1 MRYFISISYNGAAF
15 SGWQIQDNAN
25 SVQQELQNALSIY
38 AQEPI
43 SITGAGRTDAGV
55 NAKYCI
61 AHFDTEREIEKNPEQ
76 FLYKLNAILPNT
88 IVVLNCCR
96 VKDDAHARFD
106 ATQREYK
113 YYVHTSKDPFS
124 NDFSCYFPFDLD
136 IEKMNEAAS
145 HLLGER
151 DFSSFEKVNGGNK
164 TSICNLTFAKWE
176 KIDETHFVFTVRANR
191 FLRNMVRAIV
201 GTLLEIG
208 RGRRDVEWIDGVI
221 ASKNRSSAGQS
232 VKGNALFLNYI
243 EYPYEL
249 NWFL

>member
-88 IVVLNCCR
+88 TR
-96 VKDDAHARFD
+96 
-106 ATQREYK
+106 
-113 YYVHTSKDPFS
+113 
-124 NDFSCYFPFDLD
+124 
-136 IEKMNEAAS
+136 
-145 HLLGER
+145 G
-151 DFSSFEKVNGGNK
+151 
-164 TSICNLTFAKWE
+164 
-176 KIDETHFVFTVRANR
+176 VRHP
-191 FLRNMVRAIV
+191 
-201 GTLLEIG
+201 
-208 RGRRDVEWIDGVI
+208 RR
-221 ASKNRSSAGQS
+221 
-232 VKGNALFLNYI
+232 
-243 EYPYEL
+243 
-249 NWFL
+249 